1 MALTLDEI
9 PQAYQDL
16 TERFITA
23 RAARIVVHKDE
34 ETKQQ
39 AYFDAQDVSRKADD
53 EFTAAKTAILAIIE
67 EASAMTEPETTTP
80 TTVASEV
87 TSETTPDAQSAAG
100 YNSKH

>member
-1 MALTLDEI
+1 MVLSLDEI
-9 PQAYQDL
+9 PQAYQDV

-23 RAARIVVHKDE
+23 RAARIAAHKDE

-67 EASAMTEPETTTP
+67 QASATTEPETTT
-80 TTVASEV
+80 TATS
-87 TSETTPDAQSAAG
+87 SETSSEASPAPLAAAVR
-100 YNSKH
+100 H

>member
-1 MALTLDEI
+1 MTLTLDEI
-9 PQAYQDL
+9 PQTYQDL

-23 RAARIVVHKDE
+23 RAARIAAHKDE

-67 EASAMTEPETTTP
+67 EASAMTEPETTP
-80 TTVASEV
+80 TAVPGEAASE
-87 TSETTPDAQSAAG
+87 TAPSQSTALR
-100 YNSKH
+100 H